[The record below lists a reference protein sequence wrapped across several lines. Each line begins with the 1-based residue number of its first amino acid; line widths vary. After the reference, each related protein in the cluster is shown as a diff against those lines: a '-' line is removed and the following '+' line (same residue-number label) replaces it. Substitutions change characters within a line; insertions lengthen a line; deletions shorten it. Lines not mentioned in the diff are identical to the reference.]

1 MQASGFTRLA
11 RNSWPGSR
19 GPISRGFYAPRGIE
33 STSAT
38 LAIARAKTA
47 NKLTVRDG
55 GRRIGNLNEL
65 EFIDGEIYAN
75 VWMQDR
81 IARISPET
89 GKVLSWIDLTGILP
103 LADRRANVD
112 VLNGIAYDEEK
123 ERLFVT
129 GKLWPKLFEIELVP
143 K

>member
-1 MQASGFTRLA
+1 MDA
-11 RNSWPGSR
+11 
-19 GPISRGFYAPRGIE
+19 
-33 STSAT
+33 
-38 LAIARAKTA
+38 
-47 NKLTVRDG
+47 
-55 GRRIGNLNEL
+55 
-65 EFIDGEIYAN
+65 
-75 VWMQDR
+75 
-81 IARISPET
+81 
-89 GKVLSWIDLTGILP
+89 GILP

>member
-1 MQASGFTRLA
+1 MALA
-11 RNSWPGSR
+11 
-19 GPISRGFYAPRGIE
+19 
-33 STSAT
+33 
-38 LAIARAKTA
+38 
-47 NKLTVRDG
+47 VH
-55 GRRIGNLNEL
+55 RRFGLRK
-65 EFIDGEIYAN
+65 
-75 VWMQDR
+75 DR